1 MSADAGVD
9 DWQVIAYQ
17 PQKMMA
23 REVQTL
29 VVLILGIIA
38 ICIVTSVV
46 ASKAFSRFVV
56 RDIKRLRD
64 NMQAVEEGNME
75 LMVTSDAKD
84 EVGSLIR
91 GFGSMLGEINRLIHE
106 VYESKLTQRKS
117 EMTALQAQITPHFL
131 YNSLSLINWKAL
143 EAGH

>member
-1 MSADAGVD
+1 MADQEKGKRSNYLIVSADAGVD

-75 LMVTSDAKD
+75 LMVPVMRRMRW
-84 EVGSLIR
+84 EV
-91 GFGSMLGEINRLIHE
+91 
-106 VYESKLTQRKS
+106 
-117 EMTALQAQITPHFL
+117 
-131 YNSLSLINWKAL
+131 
-143 EAGH
+143 